1 MRLSTKSQHAV
12 TAMLDLALNARHEPV
27 TLADISQAQGI
38 SLSYLEQLFAHL
50 RRSGLVEG
58 VRGPGGGYR
67 LGQAAQEI
75 SMARIVAAVDGG
87 PAAELNADSG
97 ESGEG
102 GEQLVTQEL
111 WGVLSQGIYTFLDG
125 ITLADFLEQPEVRE
139 RVARARL
146 RRARDLGRRSA
157 A

>member
-1 MRLSTKSQHAV
+1 MRLSTKGQHAV
-12 TAMLDLALNARHEPV
+12 TAMLDLALNARHGPV
-27 TLADISQAQGI
+27 ALADISQSQGI

-50 RRSGLVEG
+50 RRRGLVEG

-67 LGQAAQEI
+67 LARPPREI
-75 SMARIVAAVDGG
+75 SMARIVAAVDGPG
-87 PAAELNADSG
+87 AARTATPGADEQPATRD
-97 ESGEG
+97 
-102 GEQLVTQEL
+102 L
-111 WGVLSQGIYTFLDG
+111 WTVLSQRIYDFLDA

-139 RVARARL
+139 QIARARL